1 MRRLPQ
7 NVVKH
12 KVGLRNLAA
21 ELGNMSRACKVME
34 FPATPVS
41 AIKR

>member
-7 NVVKH
+7 NAIKR

-21 ELGNMSRACKVME
+21 ELGNMSRVCKVTE
-34 FPATPVS
+34 FPRDAC
-41 AIKR
+41 